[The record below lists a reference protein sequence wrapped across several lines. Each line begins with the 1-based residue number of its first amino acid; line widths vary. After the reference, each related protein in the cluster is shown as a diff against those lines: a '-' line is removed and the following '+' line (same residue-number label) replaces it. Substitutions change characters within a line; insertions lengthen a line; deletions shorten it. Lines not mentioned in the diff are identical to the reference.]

1 MRLVV
6 GLSCLSCNGAGRD
19 HMRLRRVE
27 AEVETLERSLQN
39 DLRKF
44 ARGWVCFYHRRISRG
59 PLLSLELSVRAEQ
72 RAAEFHVPAGE
83 SGP

>member
-27 AEVETLERSLQN
+27 AEVETLERGLQN
-39 DLRKF
+39 DLHKF
-44 ARGWVCFYHRRISRG
+44 HAGGFGCIIDES
-59 PLLSLELSVRAEQ
+59 AEDLFC
-72 RAAEFHVPAGE
+72 ALN
-83 SGP
+83 